1 MELCISTLEE
11 DQRPV
16 RNGCGSPFLSII
28 LLWIIKS
35 PRKQDS
41 EGFLSFLNPILLNLK
56 MWWFCS
62 LEFFTK
68 RKVKTKIFIYTVW
81 IFVCI
86 DSRRQSTKRNYLQI
100 YKDKEIREVSLT
112 MWLKET
118 KYNDGIVRLL
128 SLFFFFSM
136 SRIFEILIL
145 LSHSECELSA
155 GQIKVRICLFS

>member
-100 YKDKEIREVSLT
+100 YKEVLLT

-118 KYNDGIVRLL
+118 KYNDGSQIIVT
-128 SLFFFFSM
+128 FFFFNEQNFWDSNFV
-136 SRIFEILIL
+136 IT
-145 LSHSECELSA
+145 
-155 GQIKVRICLFS
+155 

>member
-16 RNGCGSPFLSII
+16 RYGCGFVGHPFYPLFYYGLLNLRENKI
-28 LLWIIKS
+28 LK
-35 PRKQDS
+35 DS
-41 EGFLSFLNPILLNLK
+41 FSFLNPILLNLK

-100 YKDKEIREVSLT
+100 YKDKEIREVLLT

-118 KYNDGIVRLL
+118 KYNNGIVRLL
-128 SLFFFFSM
+128 SLFFFFFNEQNFWDSNFV
-136 SRIFEILIL
+136 IT
-145 LSHSECELSA
+145 
-155 GQIKVRICLFS
+155 